1 MTEKAEEN
9 AGFELSR
16 RRFIA
21 AGVASLACLGP
32 LPALA
37 HSRKV
42 YERSVSFRHLHTD
55 EALRVVYW
63 EQGEYVPEALKQVNR
78 LLRDFRTGDVK
89 RIDPRL
95 LDLLYA
101 MGRRLGTSK
110 PFQVVSGY
118 RSPATNAMLR
128 RNSKRVAKSSFH
140 MQGQAVDV
148 RVSGFEPRTL
158 AQLARGISAGGV
170 GFYPRSNFIHVDV
183 GPVRYWR
190 G

>member
-1 MTEKAEEN
+1 VAEKAKEN

-21 AGVASLACLGP
+21 AGIASLACLGP

-42 YERSVSFRHLHTD
+42 YARSVSFRHLHTD
-55 EALRVVYW
+55 ESLNVVYW

-128 RNSKRVAKSSFH
+128 RNSKKVAKSSFH
-140 MQGQAVDV
+140 MQGKAVDV
-148 RVSGFEPRTL
+148 RLSGFAPRTL
-158 AQLARGISAGGV
+158 AQLARGMGAGGV
-170 GFYPRSNFIHVDV
+170 GFYPRSNFIHLDV